1 MWRGDP
7 LGIEV
12 WDFMFDDYWGFA
24 LCDSGFEAVVD
35 GFWSL
40 LGSHE
45 VNASSGNRSPL
56 NPIP

>member
-1 MWRGDP
+1 
-7 LGIEV
+7 
-12 WDFMFDDYWGFA
+12 MFDDYWGFA